1 MNNMNDQKEFEVAK
15 KTFNEINNFSSKTE
29 LVKLSIDEII
39 SEIKIYRHEKKLLN
53 K

>member
-1 MNNMNDQKEFEVAK
+1 MNTRRNLESAK

-29 LVKLSIDEII
+29 LIKLSIDEII
-39 SEIKIYRHEKKLLN
+39 SEIKIYRREKKLLN